1 MAKSKTFQ
9 EAVMK
14 MSKNI
19 QTKTTTGAC
28 DQKHMR
34 VWFNYNGQNYRIDMF
49 NKGDNLLENTMNK
62 KLELLLESAKN
73 DTNDI
78 ESLETLSLILYAN
91 FSRVDTIFY
100 YTIPEY
106 FRDVKVNKNEVND
119 LLKELFNII
128 NMKGKNMVQAMECIA
143 KIKDDENKGYQYAEK
158 LFLQEDWS
166 KYPDFLVTLIFFLSI
181 LDDKFKKHL
190 PKVVE
195 YYKKINDP
203 FFRECVGNEL
213 KFYGCL

>member
-1 MAKSKTFQ
+1 
-9 EAVMK
+9 
-14 MSKNI
+14 
-19 QTKTTTGAC
+19 
-28 DQKHMR
+28 
-34 VWFNYNGQNYRIDMF
+34 
-49 NKGDNLLENTMNK
+49 MNK

-100 YTIPEY
+100 YNIPEY

-143 KIKDDENKGYQYAEK
+143 KIKDDENKGYQYAEN

-190 PKVVE
+190 PRVIE
-195 YYKKINDP
+195 YYKEIDDP

-213 KFYGCL
+213 KFYGYL

>member
-1 MAKSKTFQ
+1 
-9 EAVMK
+9 
-14 MSKNI
+14 
-19 QTKTTTGAC
+19 
-28 DQKHMR
+28 
-34 VWFNYNGQNYRIDMF
+34 
-49 NKGDNLLENTMNK
+49 MNK

-100 YTIPEY
+100 YNIPEY

-143 KIKDDENKGYQYAEK
+143 KIKDDENKGYQYAEN

-166 KYPDFLVTLIFFLSI
+166 KYPDFLVTLIFFFQYLMKNSKSI
-181 LDDKFKKHL
+181 FQKLLNITKKLTIH
-190 PKVVE
+190 
-195 YYKKINDP
+195 
-203 FFRECVGNEL
+203 FFENVLEMS
-213 KFYGCL
+213 